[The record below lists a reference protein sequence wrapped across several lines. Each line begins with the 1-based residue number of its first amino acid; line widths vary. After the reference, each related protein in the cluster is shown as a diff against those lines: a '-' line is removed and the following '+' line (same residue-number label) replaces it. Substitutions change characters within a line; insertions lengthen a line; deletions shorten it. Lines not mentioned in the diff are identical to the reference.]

1 MCTELS
7 ARHPDGDKFQSLPK
21 GADAGQS
28 TDWLPG
34 EQLMH
39 PTPFDECAVHVYYNG
54 GWWLSR
60 VIIAPDFKFS
70 QCCLELNA
78 KI

>member
-1 MCTELS
+1 MCTALS

-28 TDWLPG
+28 TDWLRG

-39 PTPFDECAVHVYYNG
+39 PTPFVLYTYIIMEDG
-54 GWWLSR
+54 GC
-60 VIIAPDFKFS
+60 PET
-70 QCCLELNA
+70 C
-78 KI
+78 